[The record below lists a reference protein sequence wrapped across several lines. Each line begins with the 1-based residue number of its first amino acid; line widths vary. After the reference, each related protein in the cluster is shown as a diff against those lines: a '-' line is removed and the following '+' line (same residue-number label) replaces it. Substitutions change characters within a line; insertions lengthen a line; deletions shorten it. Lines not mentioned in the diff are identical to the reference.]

1 MTDSALG
8 ESTVTSPILSHL
20 ANNMC
25 GDSSQVLSPD
35 HDGGN
40 IKYTLANA
48 IFFFNM
54 TKIKKIER
62 LC

>member
-48 IFFFNM
+48 IFFL
-54 TKIKKIER
+54 T
-62 LC
+62 